1 MAKVALLI
9 EDWRT
14 LPWKK
19 FQRNIHRLQ
28 RRIYQA
34 TRRGERRRIH
44 QLQRLLIHSWS
55 ARCLAVRRVTQDN
68 RGKHTPGVDGK
79 ASLTPQQRTV
89 LAHGLRYLASWTIQ
103 PIRRVY
109 IPKAS
114 SPTELRGLGIP
125 VMADRACQALVKQ
138 ALEPEWEAKFETNSY
153 GFRPSRSVHDAIE
166 AIFNTICLKPKF
178 VYDADIAKCFD
189 RINWQ
194 ALLNK
199 LNSFPLIQRLVRDW
213 LKAGILDKDVWVF
226 PEAGTPQ
233 GGVISPLL
241 ANIALHGLEATL
253 VNQSRR
259 YRITVIRYADDLVI
273 FCQDLATLQQAI
285 TTAHAWLAGMGLEI
299 KASKTRL
306 THTLNEYEGNVG
318 FDFLGFTIRQYH
330 VSQYRTRTYRGEPGF
345 KTLIQPS
352 KQAIKRHLD
361 QIRQVIRQ
369 HRGAPQ
375 VALIAALNPIIR
387 GWTMYYRTCVAKVI
401 FNKLDKEINYMLA
414 QWADRRHSHKTHA
427 WCYHRYWK
435 RQGLRTSFSDGTST
449 LINYADMPITRH
461 IKVRGDKCP
470 FDGDWVYWSVR
481 LGKDPARP
489 LRVTKLL
496 KRQHGRCEQCG
507 LRFTTED
514 VLEVHHRNG
523 DRKENHY
530 TNLVLLH
537 AHCHDRLHG
546 KGINDNDLRAEELD
560 EAKVS
565 CPVL

>member
-1 MAKVALLI
+1 MAKVAILI
-9 EDWRT
+9 EDWGT

-19 FQRNIHRLQ
+19 IQRNVHRLQ

-34 TRRGERRRIH
+34 ARRGERRRVH
-44 QLQRLLIHSWS
+44 KLQRLLLRSWS
-55 ARCLAVRRVTQDN
+55 TRCLAVRQVTQDN

-79 ASLTPQQRTV
+79 ASLTPQQRRA
-89 LAHGLRYLASWTIQ
+89 LADSLRYLGRWTVQ

-114 SPTELRGLGIP
+114 SPAELRGLGIP
-125 VMADRACQALVKQ
+125 IMADRACQALIQQ
-138 ALEPEWEAKFETNSY
+138 ALEPEWEAKFEANSY
-153 GFRPSRSVHDAIE
+153 GFRPSRSAHDAIE

-189 RINWQ
+189 HINWQ
-194 ALLNK
+194 TLLNK

-213 LKAGILDKDVWVF
+213 LKAGILDKEVWVF

-253 VNQSRR
+253 VSQSRR
-259 YRITVIRYADDLVI
+259 HRITVIRYADDFVI
-273 FCQDLATLQQAI
+273 LCQDLATLQQAI
-285 TTAHAWLAGMGLEI
+285 TAAHAWLAEMGLEI

-318 FDFLGFTIRQYH
+318 FDFLGFNIRQYR
-330 VSQYRTRTYRGEPGF
+330 VGQCRTRTYRGTPGF

-352 KQAIKRHLD
+352 PTAIQRHKD
-361 QIRQVIRQ
+361 RVREVIRR

-375 VALIAALNPIIR
+375 AALIAALNPIIR
-387 GWTMYYRTCVAKVI
+387 GWTLYYRTGVAKVI
-401 FNKLDKEINYMLA
+401 FNKMDKETYYMLA
-414 QWADRRHSHKTHA
+414 QWAYRRHPRKSCA

-435 RQGLRTSFSDGTST
+435 RPNMRTGFSDGTST
-449 LINYADMPITRH
+449 LIHYADMPITRH
-461 IKVRGDKCP
+461 IKVRGNKSP
-470 FDGDWVYWSVR
+470 FDGDWVYWSER
-481 LGKDPARP
+481 LGKDPTRP
-489 LRVTKLL
+489 LRVTKLI
-496 KRQHGRCEQCG
+496 KRQQGRCEYCG
-507 LRFTTED
+507 LRLTAVD
-514 VLEVHHRNG
+514 VIEMHHRNG
-523 DRKENHY
+523 NRKENRY

-546 KGINDNDLRAEELD
+546 EGINDNDLRAEELD